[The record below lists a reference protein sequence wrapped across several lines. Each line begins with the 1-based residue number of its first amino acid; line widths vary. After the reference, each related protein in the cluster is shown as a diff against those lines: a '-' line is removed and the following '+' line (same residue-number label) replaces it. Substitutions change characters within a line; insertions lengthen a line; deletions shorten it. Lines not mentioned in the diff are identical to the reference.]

1 MILIAAYAVEWDG
14 SVQPEAIRWYADGAQ
29 YHVVTADKVDAQTW
43 ANATGH
49 GFFVILDGAVGGQFP
64 ADNGGGPTPATR
76 SGAPMLVDRVTVSS
90 RTP

>member
-1 MILIAAYAVEWDG
+1 MTAAE
-14 SVQPEAIRWYADGAQ
+14 
-29 YHVVTADKVDAQTW
+29 VDAQTW

-49 GFFVILDGAVGGQFP
+49 GFFVILNVAVGGQFP
-64 ADNGGGPTPATR
+64 ANNGGGPTPTTR